1 MAIPPQTIM
10 RQVDWLRRKCPPS
23 AYSTFSL
30 SAFFSLSTICTNS
43 NPGPKIGIKKV
54 CLGVGISWNIIKKEW
69 WGCDPNAGICSEK
82 NYFIPKLLNSH
93 WVKRLHLSFSWEIV
107 QFSLQHLY
115 SQRGVKLEVSRL
127 TIQDK
132 NFQKRYNNHSSWC
145 CQRSLPDYIS

>member
-1 MAIPPQTIM
+1 MFEKNVKHRANDASNDVIAHPYPPVHI
-10 RQVDWLRRKCPPS
+10 LHFL
-23 AYSTFSL
+23 YLL
-30 SAFFSLSTICTNS
+30 SFLFLLFAPTQILES
-43 NPGPKIGIKKV
+43 KIGIKKSLPR
-54 CLGVGISWNIIKKEW
+54 CWNFLKYHQKS
-69 WGCDPNAGICSEK
+69 DPNAGICSEK

-145 CQRSLPDYIS
+145 CQRSLPDYNS

>member
-10 RQVDWLRRKCPPS
+10 RQVDWLRGKCPPS

-30 SAFFSLSTICTNS
+30 SAFFFLSTFCANFS
-43 NPGPKIGIKKV
+43 PGIKN
-54 CLGVGISWNIIKKEW
+54 WNKNSLRRCWNSLKYHKKKW

-145 CQRSLPDYIS
+145 CQRSLPDYNS